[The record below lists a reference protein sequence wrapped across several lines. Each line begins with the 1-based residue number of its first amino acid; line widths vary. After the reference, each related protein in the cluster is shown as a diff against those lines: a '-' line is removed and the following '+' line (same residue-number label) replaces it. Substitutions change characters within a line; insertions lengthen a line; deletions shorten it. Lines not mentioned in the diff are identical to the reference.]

1 MREMIGQLLRV
12 LRHQLVRKRVE
23 LNLLPCARCP
33 LADRLGT
40 AEKLVAFLFCHLRFG
55 HKLLKR
61 CDEIGG
67 IDAVLNDG
75 VAAKKVSEILRHI
88 AFAFEEADVA
98 LIPDCPR
105 SEERSVGKEGVSTC
119 RSRWSPYH

>member
-1 MREMIGQLLRV
+1 MIRRPPRSTRTDTLFPYTTLFRSQTPIGMREMIGQLLRV

-75 VAAKKVSEILRHI
+75 VAAKKVSEILR
-88 AFAFEEADVA
+88 
-98 LIPDCPR
+98 
-105 SEERSVGKEGVSTC
+105 SEEHTSELQSLMR
-119 RSRWSPYH
+119 

>member
-12 LRHQLVRKRVE
+12 LWHQLVRKRVE

-55 HKLLKR
+55 PKLLKR

-75 VAAKKVSEILRHI
+75 VAAQS
-88 AFAFEEADVA
+88 
-98 LIPDCPR
+98 
-105 SEERSVGKEGVSTC
+105 SEERRVGTECGRTC
-119 RSRWSPYH
+119 RRRCWPDHTKKKT